1 MTIAILRLVLTNTA
15 TTLVGQTHD
24 RTGPA
29 ESFRSQV
36 TAKVGLSSLIFKNC
50 TGAKVGE
57 ELSQG
62 YVSNTWVGISMS
74 QAVGLFLAQ
83 FYNRG
88 NEAEGTLN

>member
-1 MTIAILRLVLTNTA
+1 MTITILRLVLTSTA

-36 TAKVGLSSLIFKNC
+36 TAKVGLSSLICKNC

-62 YVSNTWVGISMS
+62 YVSNTWVSR
-74 QAVGLFLAQ
+74 
-83 FYNRG
+83 N
-88 NEAEGTLN
+88 

>member
-1 MTIAILRLVLTNTA
+1 MTITILRLVLA
-15 TTLVGQTHD
+15 TTSLVGQTYD

-36 TAKVGLSSLIFKNC
+36 AAKVGLSSLICKNC

>member
-1 MTIAILRLVLTNTA
+1 MTITILRLVLA
-15 TTLVGQTHD
+15 TTSLVGQTHD